1 MSGATPRDEQQDDQ
15 QAPSRKDRA
24 LERGRRLLT
33 RVGLGGD
40 TLLVIGKCAIA
51 AGISW
56 FLAETLLQAP
66 SATFAPF
73 SAVLIVHGTVSQSI
87 SHSARF
93 VTAMI
98 AGVVLTGLLA
108 PLLGSGVFVFAAI
121 VLVALLLGQWRQLG
135 NQGAQVAIAAMFA
148 YRSFVQAPDWPSS
161 WIQLGAISGLVLLGA
176 AIGVLTNLI
185 IVPPLRYRSAEQG
198 VRTLAR
204 RVSDQL
210 STIADGL
217 HDGTPGAD
225 QADEWSHRVSELP
238 NLVEQTRSNL
248 EHASETLRFNP
259 RRLFMRARASF
270 SGYRYTVNALAHVVD
285 QLPPITRS
293 LTFVADDGA
302 EVHHQ
307 RFLQSYAQV
316 LDAVA
321 GATRQLGELHS
332 LHDLREESELDTHLD
347 HGRQACQQVKQH
359 LDNADVSEPG
369 QWPAYQALHA
379 DSLRVIEDI
388 ARTRHQLARIAAGQ
402 HPRDDH
408 QA

>member
-1 MSGATPRDEQQDDQ
+1 MSRT
-15 QAPSRKDRA
+15 DRA
-24 LERGRRLLT
+24 LERGRRLLA
-33 RVGLGGD
+33 RAGLGGD
-40 TLLVIGKCAIA
+40 TLLVIGKCMIA
-51 AGISW
+51 AGVSW

-73 SAVLIVHGTVSQSI
+73 SAVLIVHATVSQSL

-93 VTAMI
+93 VAAML

-121 VLVALLLGQWRQLG
+121 VLVALLIGQWRRLG
-135 NQGAQVAIAAMFA
+135 SQGAQVAIAAMFA
-148 YRSFVQAPDWPSS
+148 YRSFEQAPDWPSS
-161 WIQLGAISGLVLLGA
+161 WMQLASISGLVLLGA
-176 AIGVLTNLI
+176 AIGVLTNLL
-185 IVPPLRYRSAEQG
+185 IVPPLRYRPAEQG

-210 STIADGL
+210 ITIANGL
-217 HDGTPGAD
+217 REGTPSAD
-225 QADEWSHRVSELP
+225 QADEWSHRVGELP
-238 NLVEQTRSNL
+238 NLVEQTRWNL
-248 EHASETLRFNP
+248 EHASETMRFNP
-259 RRLFMRARASF
+259 RRLFMRTSVSF
-270 SGYRYTVNALAHVVD
+270 TGYRYTVNALAHVVD

-307 RFLQSYAQV
+307 RFLQSYAQI

-332 LHDLREESELDTHLD
+332 LHDLREESDLDTHLE

-379 DSLRVIEDI
+379 DSLRIIEDI
-388 ARTRHQLARIAAGQ
+388 ARTQHQLARIAAGQ
-402 HPRDDH
+402 HPRSGD

>member
-1 MSGATPRDEQQDDQ
+1 MSRT
-15 QAPSRKDRA
+15 DRA
-24 LERGRRLLT
+24 LERGRRLLA
-33 RVGLGGD
+33 RAGLGGD
-40 TLLVIGKCAIA
+40 TLLVIGKCTIA
-51 AGISW
+51 AGVSW

-73 SAVLIVHGTVSQSI
+73 SAVLIVHATVSQSL

-93 VTAMI
+93 VAAML

-121 VLVALLLGQWRQLG
+121 VLVALLIGQWRRLG
-135 NQGAQVAIAAMFA
+135 SQGAQVAIAAMFA
-148 YRSFVQAPDWPSS
+148 YRSFEQAPDWPSS
-161 WIQLGAISGLVLLGA
+161 WMQLASISGLVLLGA
-176 AIGVLTNLI
+176 AIGVLTNLL
-185 IVPPLRYRSAEQG
+185 IVPPLRYRPAEQG

-210 STIADGL
+210 ITIANGL
-217 HDGTPGAD
+217 REGTPSAD
-225 QADEWSHRVSELP
+225 QADEWSHRVGELP
-238 NLVEQTRSNL
+238 NLVEQTRWNL
-248 EHASETLRFNP
+248 EHASETMRFNP
-259 RRLFMRARASF
+259 RRLFMRTSVSF
-270 SGYRYTVNALAHVVD
+270 TGYRYTVNALAHVVD

-307 RFLQSYAQV
+307 RFLQSYAQI

-332 LHDLREESELDTHLD
+332 LHDLREESDLDTHLE

-379 DSLRVIEDI
+379 DSLRIIEDI
-388 ARTRHQLARIAAGQ
+388 ARTQHQLARIAAGQ
-402 HPRDDH
+402 HPRSGD

>member
-1 MSGATPRDEQQDDQ
+1 MSRT
-15 QAPSRKDRA
+15 DRA
-24 LERGRRLLT
+24 LERGRRLLA
-33 RVGLGGD
+33 RAGLGGD
-40 TLLVIGKCAIA
+40 TLLVIGKCMIA
-51 AGISW
+51 AGVSW

-73 SAVLIVHGTVSQSI
+73 SAVLIVHATVSQSL

-93 VTAMI
+93 VAAML

-121 VLVALLLGQWRQLG
+121 VLVALLIGQWPRLG
-135 NQGAQVAIAAMFA
+135 SQGAQVAIAAMFA
-148 YRSFVQAPDWPSS
+148 YRSFEQAPDWPSS
-161 WIQLGAISGLVLLGA
+161 WMQLASISGLVLLGA
-176 AIGVLTNLI
+176 AIGVLTNLL
-185 IVPPLRYRSAEQG
+185 IVPPLLYRSAEQG

-210 STIADGL
+210 ITIANGL
-217 HDGTPGAD
+217 REGTPSAD
-225 QADEWSHRVSELP
+225 QADEWSHRVGELP
-238 NLVEQTRSNL
+238 NLVEQTRWNL
-248 EHASETLRFNP
+248 EHASETMRFNP
-259 RRLFMRARASF
+259 RRLFMRTSVSF
-270 SGYRYTVNALAHVVD
+270 TGYRYTVNALAHVVD

-307 RFLQSYAQV
+307 RFLQSYAQI

-332 LHDLREESELDTHLD
+332 LHDLREESDLDTHLE

-379 DSLRVIEDI
+379 DSLRIIEDI
-388 ARTRHQLARIAAGQ
+388 ARTQHQLARIAAGQ
-402 HPRDDH
+402 HPRSGD